1 MSTHHDSY
9 VSADLVEEM
18 DHVRS
23 RGGSTSQHQELRSGE
38 REGEREGEGEGEG
51 EGKGRGRGR
60 GRERGTEGG
69 RERGRG
75 GGGRIGVVLSILY

>member
-51 EGKGRGRGR
+51 EGEREEGR
-60 GRERGTEGG
+60 EGG
-69 RERGRG
+69 REG
-75 GGGRIGVVLSILY
+75 GEGGCTGVVLSILY